1 MKTNRRPPRRDRTD
15 ARLDGIHHVTPQHT
29 HAPSP
34 PSLPPCT
41 LALCT
46 PAESLRQDLTSDMD
60 LSPQLHSQAHQ
71 LVSESKGSAHSS
83 RKH

>member
-1 MKTNRRPPRRDRTD
+1 MEFITSLQNTRTQSP
-15 ARLDGIHHVTPQHT
+15 L
-29 HAPSP
+29 HA
-34 PSLPPCT
+34 
-41 LALCT
+41 LALYT
-46 PAESLRQDLTSDMD
+46 PAETLRQDLTSDMD